1 MTERRVIFQ
10 ARHLHVMAYADGVVL
25 YLYKDPALTKWEYH
39 DAGFFDAATQLAVGD
54 IIICQNYLND
64 VS

>member
-39 DAGFFDAATQLAVGD
+39 DAGFFDAATP
-54 IIICQNYLND
+54 
-64 VS
+64 